1 MMIEQNTSYAY
12 KLKYIKNPSFDKIR
26 GLTKFFIND
35 LPKELANKL
44 YEELDRG
51 IDILDSEPHMLAY
64 LYAYGIMHQA
74 KLSHAFNHLPDE
86 FLKHPE
92 INIIDYGCGQAL
104 GTMCYIDYLKS
115 KNINQKIK
123 RVTLIEPSEL
133 CLKRAALHAS
143 VFLPNAEII
152 KVNRTFDELEEDDI
166 HCDEDTPTL
175 HILSNVLDMLSFDM
189 DKFAKLV
196 KGCLKGCN
204 QFVCVGPYFN
214 HLEKDQRTTLFANSL
229 NGKIIYSQ
237 IFDKNEFDPSKTWTA
252 QINCFSVGCIKND
265 DFDGGVYS
273 EDGKKLLRVSTDV
286 KEYTIRYGT
295 EKICSHAFHLCDNLE
310 QVTIPDTVISI
321 DERAFDTCHSLQQII
336 IPDSVKH
343 IGKYAFG
350 WCESLEKIT
359 IPDSIISIDDNP
371 INGCKRLKVISK
383 SSRFIVTDKMLIDNK
398 EGRLIAYLE
407 DDEQIVLSNYVTS
420 IGNYA
425 FINHSAL
432 KQIII
437 SDRVCN
443 VGEGAFWNCTSLR
456 QVIIPDSVMHIEED
470 AFSHC
475 KSLQYVKL
483 PESLLSLGNNV
494 FFDCVSLQG
503 ITIPN
508 RLKKIGDNPFC
519 CASPI
524 YGRKHCINI
533 ESRSQQFIIRNNM
546 LIDEERHVI
555 VSYLSC
561 EKNVIIPDGITSI
574 GNGAFWGCVALEHVY
589 IPDTIETIG
598 EQAFCACTS
607 LKQITIPDS
616 VKSIQ
621 GEAFYGCIHLGKINA
636 FKSVITIGNDAFSYC
651 TSLKEVVLPSSLGD
665 IGRNP
670 FCGCKNITITSD
682 SSRFIVRNNML
693 IDLVQNNLI
702 ICKSEEEIISI
713 PNGIID
719 IGDYS
724 FMGNEHIKKVIIP
737 NSVTN
742 IGKEAFSCSEIMEIT
757 IPESVTKIGERSFWL
772 CGSLKSIIVRNREIE
787 IDSQAF
793 TDCSSLKTIFI
804 AKGSLKKIK
813 RMLEIDLWDKLV
825 EQ

>member
-1 MMIEQNTSYAY
+1 MIEQNTNYAY
-12 KLKYIKNPSFDKIR
+12 KLKYLDDPTFDKVRDIAV
-26 GLTKFFIND
+26 KFYME
-35 LPKELANKL
+35 LPKPLQ
-44 YEELDRG
+44 EELYDALNRG
-51 IDILDSEPHMLAY
+51 VDILDSEPLMLAY
-64 LYAYGIMHQA
+64 MHAYGLMHKA
-74 KLSHAFNHLPDE
+74 KLNYAFNHLPDE
-86 FLKHPE
+86 FLKKPE
-92 INIIDYGCGQAL
+92 ISIIDYGCGQAL

-133 CLKRAALHAS
+133 CLKRAALHVS
-143 VFLPNAEII
+143 LFCPDAEII
-152 KVNRTFDELEEDDI
+152 TINKSFDNLNDDDI
-166 HCDEDTPTL
+166 SISDNDITL
-175 HILSNVLDMLSFDM
+175 HILSNVLDILDFD
-189 DKFAKLV
+189 LV
-196 KGCLKGCN
+196 NFTRLIKRVLRGFN
-204 QFVCVGPYFN
+204 MFVCVNPYFGYAD
-214 HLEKDQRTTLFANSL
+214 KDNRLSFFVNQL
-229 NGKIIYSQ
+229 NGKELYSQ
-237 IFDKNEFDPSKTWTA
+237 VFDKYELDSSYSWTA

-265 DFDGGVYS
+265 SFDGGVYS

-295 EKICSHAFHLCDNLE
+295 EIICSHAFHLCDNLE
-310 QVTIPDTVISI
+310 QVIIPDTVISI
-321 DERAFDTCHSLQQII
+321 DERAFDTCHSLKQIY
-336 IPDSVKH
+336 IPDSVKK
-343 IGKYAFG
+343 IGKYAFSF
-350 WCESLEKIT
+350 CSLLQIIS
-359 IPDSIISIDDNP
+359 IPDSIITIDDNP
-371 INGCKRLKVISK
+371 INGCIRLKVVISK
-383 SSRFIVTDKMLIDNK
+383 SSRFVVTDKMLFDNK
-398 EGRLIAYLE
+398 EGRLITYLE
-407 DDEQIVLSNYVTS
+407 DDEQIVLPNYVTS

-475 KSLQYVKL
+475 ESLQYVKL

-533 ESRSQQFIIRNNM
+533 ESQSQQFIIRNNM
-546 LIDEERHVI
+546 LIDEERHVV
-555 VSYLSC
+555 VSYLGC

-589 IPDTIETIG
+589 IPDTLETIG
-598 EQAFCACTS
+598 EQAFCGCTS

-621 GEAFYGCIHLGKINA
+621 GEAFYGCIHLGKIFE

-665 IGRNP
+665 IGHNP
-670 FCGCKNITITSD
+670 FQGCDNISIISK
-682 SSRFIVRNNML
+682 SSRFIVRNNIL
-693 IDLVQNNLI
+693 IDLVQSRLI
-702 ICKSEEEIISI
+702 ACISKEEIISI
-713 PNGIID
+713 SDGITN
-719 IGDYS
+719 IGAYS
-724 FMGNEHIKKVIIP
+724 FIGNKHVKKVVIP
-737 NSVTN
+737 NSVTS

-757 IPESVTKIGERSFWL
+757 IPKSVTKIGERAFWL
-772 CGSLKSIIVRNREIE
+772 CGSLESIIVRNNDIE
-787 IDSQAF
+787 IDKQAF
-793 TDCSSLKTIFI
+793 ADSSSLKTIFI

-813 RMLEIDLWDKLV
+813 RLLEVDLWDKLV